1 MGDGK
6 FLQTLSTYQF
16 LVSVFVLWDVLS
28 HNLIFLPFLQLIYN
42 LISFLLF
49 HLMQTLFLFFSSHFL
64 LLSCVEKMLLTDFPI
79 SCLIHFFNI
88 FILTYDRFIVKAC
101 KVFTW
106 SSSHFLVHLD
116 AYLTH
121 FAENFESISFVY
133 GSSIV
138 IEGISTL

>member
-1 MGDGK
+1 M
-6 FLQTLSTYQF
+6 
-16 LVSVFVLWDVLS
+16 
-28 HNLIFLPFLQLIYN
+28 
-42 LISFLLF
+42 F
-49 HLMQTLFLFFSSHFL
+49 HLMQTLFVFFSSHFL

-121 FAENFESISFVY
+121 FAENFESTSFVY
-133 GSSIV
+133 DSSIV
-138 IEGISTL
+138 IEGISTLWFFFHKLKKEKKTQIQLLTNPNKISPVNNQLNTSKPFWGDL